1 MFKLRLLLR
10 YGCDLSVLYGTNY
23 NHIPALLR
31 LQDQVPLVSLVSLTM
46 VAMKYCLS
54 MCLTVLMLYTLEI
67 ISLLQRAL
75 PSSLAG
81 CTTFWQTQVCA
92 CVCMYEVP
100 VCVPVNVW
108 VGRQTCVHT
117 CVHVCVY
124 LSVRVHAC
132 QSVMRTFNYH
142 YMHQNCTC
150 TLYLQVLL
158 LLLHFAQLSHLPS
171 HFPPNGHLESLIQVH
186 ILFYVYLHCLMR
198 HCFAVNCFAHIFV
211 SSLYINAYIY
221 IYIYINTP
229 YYLLTCK
236 IHIS

>member
-1 MFKLRLLLR
+1 MAEISRCV
-10 YGCDLSVLYGTNY
+10 YGSYY
-23 NHIPALLR
+23 IPALLR

-54 MCLTVLMLYTLEI
+54 MCLTLLLLSTLEI

-117 CVHVCVY
+117 CVHVCV
-124 LSVRVHAC
+124 
-132 QSVMRTFNYH
+132 RTWV
-142 YMHQNCTC
+142 CTC
-150 TLYLQVLL
+150 MHANLSCVPLITTICTRIVLVHCTYRCCCCYCIL
-158 LLLHFAQLSHLPS
+158 PNWVTCRHTSHRMAIWSQWYRFMLCS
-171 HFPPNGHLESLIQVH
+171 
-186 ILFYVYLHCLMR
+186 
-198 HCFAVNCFAHIFV
+198 
-211 SSLYINAYIY
+211 
-221 IYIYINTP
+221 
-229 YYLLTCK
+229 
-236 IHIS
+236 